1 MKTLNRLV
9 LLLAV
14 APLPGCIA
22 AAAAAGAGG
31 AVYVTTRGAEAVVE
45 GQPAS
50 LEPRIRA
57 ALTHYNVSVT
67 GTSTEDGGD
76 KQAWQGKTGDLEVSV
91 TAERQSPTTTKLS
104 VTARRNVADWDKD
117 FAEQVLQRVVSS
129 Q

>member
-1 MKTLNRLV
+1 MKKLDRAV
-9 LLLAV
+9 LMVALLSA
-14 APLPGCIA
+14 PGCVA

-57 ALTHYNVSVT
+57 ALTHYNVNVT
-67 GTSTEDGGD
+67 GTSTENGGD
-76 KQAWQGKTGDLEVSV
+76 KQGWEGRAGEVDVSV

-104 VTARRNVADWDKD
+104 VTAKRNVADWDKEL
-117 FAEQVLQRVVSS
+117 AEQILQRIVGG
-129 Q
+129 

>member
-1 MKTLNRLV
+1 MKTLNRV
-9 LLLAV
+9 MLLLAV
-14 APLPGCIA
+14 AAVPGCIA

-67 GTSTEDGGD
+67 GTSTENGGD
-76 KQAWQGKTGDLEVSV
+76 KHSWEGKAGDLEVSV
-91 TAERQSPTTTKLS
+91 TAERQSPTTTKLT
-104 VTARRNVADWDKD
+104 VTAKRNVADWDKE

-129 Q
+129 E

>member
-1 MKTLNRLV
+1 MKKLNQLL

-14 APLPGCIA
+14 ATVPGCIA

-50 LEPRIRA
+50 LEPRIRG

-67 GTSTEDGGD
+67 GTSTENGGD
-76 KQAWQGKTGDLEVSV
+76 KQSWEGKAGDLEVSV
-91 TAERQSPTTTKLS
+91 TAERQSPTTTKLT
-104 VTARRNVADWDKD
+104 VTAKRNVADWDKE

-129 Q
+129 E